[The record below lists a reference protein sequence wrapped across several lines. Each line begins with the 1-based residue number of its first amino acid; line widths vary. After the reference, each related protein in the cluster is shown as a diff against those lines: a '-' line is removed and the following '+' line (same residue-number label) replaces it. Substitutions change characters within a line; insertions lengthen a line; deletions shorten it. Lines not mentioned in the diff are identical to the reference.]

1 MREVPVGIGTLVLG
15 KWMITEV
22 RLPKAS
28 QCVSPE
34 THQGD
39 SGNCRQ
45 RAGGQGR
52 ATVGLRGS
60 CVESNEKRERSQRTF
75 DLECPDGD
83 C

>member
-1 MREVPVGIGTLVLG
+1 M
-15 KWMITEV
+15 V
-22 RLPKAS
+22 RLPKAN

-34 THQGD
+34 THGSD

-45 RAGGQGR
+45 KAGGQGR
-52 ATVGLRGS
+52 ATGGLRGC

-75 DLECPDGD
+75 DLERPEGD